1 MVLRRIVV
9 PLLATYAVFLGVFWY
24 AIRHPAP
31 RATGANRRDRAPWRE
46 LLRYVAFTTAG
57 CYVCFLAIVLVFH
70 VWIAGQRGA
79 LASALRGGAFLCA
92 VAMPVFAL
100 SVVAGRRAR

>member
-1 MVLRRIVV
+1 M
-9 PLLATYAVFLGVFWY
+9 PLLVTYAVFLGVFWY
-24 AIRHPAP
+24 AMRHPAP
-31 RATGANRRDRAPWRE
+31 RATRRDDAPWRE
-46 LLRYVAFTTAG
+46 LLRYVAFTTVG
-57 CYVCFLAIVLVFH
+57 GYVCFLVIVLVFH

-79 LASALRGGAFLCA
+79 LASAVRGGAFLCA